1 MQRPWD
7 HVPTARA
14 RMPGDHWRQVVDL
27 PGRELMLGGTG
38 VRRREQQEQGVLAV
52 PVELEAEVA
61 ELRARGVEFEEYD
74 QPGLCTVEGIAST

>member
-1 MQRPWD
+1 
-7 HVPTARA
+7 
-14 RMPGDHWRQVVDL
+14 
-27 PGRELMLGGTG
+27 MLGGIG